1 MADKQISELP
11 ATGALLDAGVFPVQQ
26 GGVTVK
32 VTGAQVIARAPVQS
46 VNTRTGAVAL
56 TDTDVP
62 ATVAANAGA
71 SDTLAQADAGI
82 YQRFTATGA
91 KVLNVAANATAGIT
105 TGSEFH
111 IRNAAA
117 SGDLTITPA
126 GGVTVNPPKGG
137 SLVLEPGDTCTL
149 KKVATDTWD
158 LFGST
163 ALA

>member
-46 VNTRTGAVAL
+46 VNGRTGAIELNDA
-56 TDTDVP
+56 DVP
-62 ATVAANAGA
+62 AAVETITGTTRNLG
-71 SDTLAQADAGI
+71 DNDAGK
-82 YQRFTATGA
+82 YQRWTATGA
-91 KVLNVAANATAGIT
+91 KTLTVRPNSEHPLQDRE
-105 TGSEFH
+105 EFH

-117 SGDLTITPA
+117 SGDLTISPGA
-126 GGVTVNPPKGG
+126 GVTINPPKGG

-149 KKVATDTWD
+149 KRISADLFD

>member
-1 MADKQISELP
+1 MADKRISELP
-11 ATGALLDAGVFPVQQ
+11 ATGALLDAGVFAVEQA
-26 GGVTVK
+26 GVTVK
-32 VTGAQVIARAPVQS
+32 VTAAQVIARSPVES
-46 VNTRTGAVAL
+46 VNARTGAVTL

-62 ATVAANAGA
+62 ATAETEASA
-71 SDTLAQADAGI
+71 SDTLAQADAGK
-82 YQRFTATGA
+82 YRRWTNTGA
-91 KVLNVAANATAGIT
+91 KVLNVATNATAAIV

-126 GGVTVNPPKGG
+126 GGVTINPPKGG
-137 SLVLEPGDTCTL
+137 SLLLEPGDTVTL